1 MAVLRT
7 TRFQM
12 LSATLSNLP
21 CEPIHLPKRGIGPAG
36 AVCRCNSTFCDS
48 IAPIGTIP
56 ANGFVQYATTLAV
69 DRERLTRSEGTF
81 AQQRVTTS
89 SSAASTTHSIFVN
102 ASARFQTV
110 TGFGAAFTD
119 AAVLGFHAL
128 TPGAQANLLR
138 SYWGEGGLQYS
149 LGRVPIGGTDF
160 STSVYSYD
168 DSIDD
173 DLNLTR
179 FSIDVDERS
188 GKLPLVRAALARS
201 KSSSSSS
208 SNGSRNSNDGS
219 VMRLFASCWG
229 PPAWMTTRNSTLNAT
244 LRDRPG
250 GPIHRAYAKY
260 LSRFVSEYAAAG
272 VNIWAVTT
280 GNEPTGNGGKWQDLR
295 FTAAMQRDWL
305 ARDLGPIMRAEQ
317 PQTKLLMLDD
327 QRTHLPKW
335 ADVVLADDA
344 AAKYVDGIGV
354 HWYAQLLRTPPC

>member
-1 MAVLRT
+1 M
-7 TRFQM
+7 
-12 LSATLSNLP
+12 
-21 CEPIHLPKRGIGPAG
+21 
-36 AVCRCNSTFCDS
+36 
-48 IAPIGTIP
+48 
-56 ANGFVQYATTLAV
+56 
-69 DRERLTRSEGTF
+69 
-81 AQQRVTTS
+81 TTS

-208 SNGSRNSNDGS
+208 SSNGCSCGSSSSSSSTSEGRSSSSSRRRHSCRKASAPGQPGRSHTMSQSS
-219 VMRLFASCWG
+219 VSSSLDWFIR
-229 PPAWMTTRNSTLNAT
+229 RV
-244 LRDRPG
+244 
-250 GPIHRAYAKY
+250 HRAGGASLRVK
-260 LSRFVSEYAAAG
+260 
-272 VNIWAVTT
+272 VN
-280 GNEPTGNGGKWQDLR
+280 
-295 FTAAMQRDWL
+295 
-305 ARDLGPIMRAEQ
+305 
-317 PQTKLLMLDD
+317 
-327 QRTHLPKW
+327 
-335 ADVVLADDA
+335 
-344 AAKYVDGIGV
+344 
-354 HWYAQLLRTPPC
+354 